1 VPSSQLLFVLTLSL
15 LSFLYS
21 LPLFASL
28 WGASPLVL
36 FPRGVGLGGPNI
48 PEPCRLPVWV
58 LGDPPSLKTRVSP
71 PLSTFNFQDKSCCS
85 TPPLPKTSPS
95 SALDAEDEVLDALP
109 VGIVVGSKAVLS
121 AAYQHRGL
129 GS

>member
-1 VPSSQLLFVLTLSL
+1 MKTHAV
-15 LSFLYS
+15 
-21 LPLFASL
+21 LPLSI
-28 WGASPLVL
+28 S
-36 FPRGVGLGGPNI
+36 
-48 PEPCRLPVWV
+48 E
-58 LGDPPSLKTRVSP
+58 
-71 PLSTFNFQDKSCCS
+71 FQDESCCS

-109 VGIVVGSKAVLS
+109 GGIVVGSKAVLS